1 MTSFEIAVLAN
12 PTAGRGRHRDL
23 LSQVL
28 HRLGPGARLLEAH
41 SGEEAEAA
49 CRAAVASG
57 VTALVAVGGDG
68 TIHRALQAVADR
80 PVLFGV
86 VPAGTGNDFA
96 AGVGVPA
103 DPLAA
108 ADVIAAALRE
118 GRYVPCDLA
127 RVEFAA
133 SRTGI
138 PGSSVTSAPGP
149 SPAGVPGPSSAGAP
163 SAFSSSELSSPSD
176 LRGHGSSTHD
186 SHSAALTTDA
196 SPPYADKSGGTEKG
210 EVGRG
215 GAESAEAGRADV
227 GSGAAGRAVGGR
239 VEMGGGER
247 DVRWFGAVLAGG
259 FDALVNERANLMRWP
274 RGPRRYDL
282 AILLELARL
291 KPRAYGMEL
300 DGVDHSF
307 AGMLVAVGNCASYG
321 GGMRILP
328 DADPTDGLLDVVVA
342 APFGRAALARLKPRL
357 RRGTHVSDPRV
368 TVFRARHVRLRS
380 DGIVAYADGERLGP
394 LDLDLTCAP
403 GAVRLLR

>member
-23 LSQVL
+23 LSEVL
-28 HRLGPGARLLEAH
+28 RKLGDSGRTVRLLTAH
-41 SGEEAEAA
+41 SSSEAEAA
-49 CRAAVASG
+49 CRAAVDGGAAA
-57 VTALVAVGGDG
+57 VVAVGGDG
-68 TIHRALQAVADR
+68 TIHRALQAVAER
-80 PVLFGV
+80 PVGFGV

-96 AGVGVPA
+96 AAVGMSA
-103 DPLAA
+103 DPVVAA
-108 ADVIAAALRE
+108 GLIASALTE
-118 GRYVPCDLA
+118 GRHVPIDLA
-127 RVEFAA
+127 RVA
-133 SRTGI
+133 SAGLARADEPDHRADD
-138 PGSSVTSAPGP
+138 PGRIT
-149 SPAGVPGPSSAGAP
+149 PAG
-163 SAFSSSELSSPSD
+163 
-176 LRGHGSSTHD
+176 
-186 SHSAALTTDA
+186 AAA
-196 SPPYADKSGGTEKG
+196 
-210 EVGRG
+210 
-215 GAESAEAGRADV
+215 AEEAGHRGADT
-227 GSGAAGRAVGGR
+227 
-239 VEMGGGER
+239 

-291 KPRAYGMEL
+291 KPRKYALEL
-300 DGVDHSF
+300 DGEDYSF
-307 AGMLVAVGNCASYG
+307 EGMLVAVGNCASYG

-328 DADPTDGLLDVVVA
+328 DADPTDGLLDVVIA

-394 LDLDLTCAP
+394 LDLDLTCSP